1 MRMGGGEQEAM
12 QWSGATRR
20 WREAERAA
28 LLAVERRGVEIEERG
43 GRRGPC
49 PLKGGPT
56 CQFVHLSKTR
66 PAWLTPKQNHLPKL
80 VEGAFV
86 WFCKCEG
93 VRNPVS

>member
-28 LLAVERRGVEIEERG
+28 LLAAERRGVEIEERG

-56 CQFVHLSKTR
+56 C
-66 PAWLTPKQNHLPKL
+66 
-80 VEGAFV
+80 
-86 WFCKCEG
+86 
-93 VRNPVS
+93 